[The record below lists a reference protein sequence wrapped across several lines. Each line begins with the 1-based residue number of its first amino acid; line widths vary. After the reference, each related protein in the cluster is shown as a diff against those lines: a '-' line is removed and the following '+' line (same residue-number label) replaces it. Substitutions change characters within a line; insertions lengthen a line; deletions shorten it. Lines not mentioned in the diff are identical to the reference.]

1 MDSELGKKPLTPEEV
16 ISVQT
21 TRDNGLLEV
30 PSLAALGLEESHVKR
45 NFNMLSILAL
55 GFNICASWVGI
66 AASIAF
72 AIAAGGTVSLLY
84 GLLVVVF
91 FNMCIALSLAEL
103 ASVYP
108 TAGGQYHFVSI
119 LSPKAYARAFSY
131 TCGFTG
137 VAAWIAISSAVT
149 IAVSHGIVTIVL
161 RWHPDFS
168 PTHWQEF
175 LLYQAINVYSFL
187 HNLFLSKRNP
197 LLYDFGFALSLSAFI
212 VITICCPA
220 VAKEHASSSDVWT
233 SFVNSAASWPD
244 GVSFFIGLTTPQFML
259 LGLDGALHM
268 AEECL
273 EPEKVV
279 PKALIATVG
288 VGGVTAFLFAISMS
302 YCLTDLELV
311 LNSPT
316 GFPIYALWEQATG
329 SVAAIIVF
337 MTCLTILGLI
347 TLHAINQTSS
357 RLTWS
362 FARDNGLIFPTF
374 LSRMNTRW
382 QVPVYSLLL
391 DHVCIGLI
399 GLLYLASST
408 AFNSFI
414 NTAEITTLLSVGCP
428 SILVLWRKRSTEFL
442 PENRS
447 FRLPN
452 WLGYFVN
459 IAGLIYVA
467 LMTVFFCLPTELPVT
482 GANMNY
488 CSVVLAVIFL
498 VGVGNWF
505 FHARKNYE
513 GPRLDFRRPVED

>member
-1 MDSELGKKPLTPEEV
+1 MMDFELGKKPLTPEEI

-21 TRDNGLLEV
+21 TRDNGTLEV
-30 PSLAALGLEESHVKR
+30 PTLAALGLEESHVKR

-131 TCGFTG
+131 TCGFSG

-175 LLYQAINVYSFL
+175 LMYQAINIYSFL

-197 LLYDFGFALSLSAFI
+197 LLYDFGCMSPDLSLVEYRTPTLTATYLVALSLSAFI

-220 VAKEHASSSDVWT
+220 VAKEHASSSAVWT
-233 SFVNSAASWPD
+233 NFVNSAASWPD

-316 GFPIYALWEQATG
+316 G
-329 SVAAIIVF
+329 
-337 MTCLTILGLI
+337 
-347 TLHAINQTSS
+347 
-357 RLTWS
+357 
-362 FARDNGLIFPTF
+362 
-374 LSRMNTRW
+374 
-382 QVPVYSLLL
+382 
-391 DHVCIGLI
+391 
-399 GLLYLASST
+399 
-408 AFNSFI
+408 
-414 NTAEITTLLSVGCP
+414 
-428 SILVLWRKRSTEFL
+428 
-442 PENRS
+442 
-447 FRLPN
+447 
-452 WLGYFVN
+452 
-459 IAGLIYVA
+459 
-467 LMTVFFCLPTELPVT
+467 
-482 GANMNY
+482 
-488 CSVVLAVIFL
+488 
-498 VGVGNWF
+498 
-505 FHARKNYE
+505 
-513 GPRLDFRRPVED
+513 